1 MNAYGAANRVWGI
14 VGGKGEWIWGRWLIL
29 TFVVLSAMLLGDIN
43 QFCGF
48 RRMGEVR
55 YARSAAVVRCA
66 ERQHG
71 VSRGMFAVASSTS
84 NRPKLDLADLPSPP
98 QNGTLRPR

>member
-1 MNAYGAANRVWGI
+1 M
-14 VGGKGEWIWGRWLIL
+14 GGKGEWIWGRWLIL

-66 ERQHG
+66 ERLRIS
-71 VSRGMFAVASSTS
+71 VNVTERFANT
-84 NRPKLDLADLPSPP
+84 
-98 QNGTLRPR
+98 